1 MKLKRF
7 NQFIAEAKVNESA
20 NAIVEENAFLVDGVV
35 YQVGTVE
42 LEIETSYD
50 SPEPEI
56 GYYGGHSAESWSIY
70 EINDVYKVTQE
81 DIIQEIE
88 SIKSQS
94 DELIDMGFSMDK
106 QRQIEEL
113 VWDAETVEVTG
124 PELAALE
131 KRIIELHNS
140 GQLED
145 LTGSFDKRCESAVD
159 RAMEDYEDDG
169 PDYDDYE

>member
-7 NQFIAEAKVNESA
+7 NQFIAEARVNEDTSA
-20 NAIVEENAFLVDGVV
+20 FVEENAFLVDGAV
-35 YQVGTVE
+35 YQVGSIE

-50 SPEPEI
+50 SPEPEV
-56 GYYGGHSAESWSIY
+56 GYYGGHSAESWTIY
-70 EINDVYKVTQE
+70 EISDVYKVTQE

-88 SIKSQS
+88 NIKSQS

-131 KRIIELHNS
+131 KRIIELYTA